1 MTPVYIS
8 DLFSI
13 SVHEYHLRF
22 GGRLYTPKPNTD
34 FLKRTFKYRGAIAYD
49 NLPVIVRNVS
59 TLNSFKHE
67 LTLFHSH
74 AQSSRP

>member
-13 SVHEYHLRF
+13 SV
-22 GGRLYTPKPNTD
+22 PNPNTG
-34 FLKRTFKYRGAIAYD
+34 FLKRHLSIERAMA
-49 NLPVIVRNVS
+49 NNNRPVIVRNAS

-67 LTLFHSH
+67 LTLFHLTCSIT
-74 AQSSRP
+74 QTLK